1 MSKEKNQ
8 GIIIGVLIGGLV
20 GAATALLFAPKP
32 GSELRKDLV
41 QAYRDLEEK
50 RSRLMAQLTNKQDDE
65 DEHSTAELLDRAQAL
80 YNEAM
85 ESSAKLLQQI
95 KQTQSS
101 EASKK
106 GNASNTDP
114 LS

>member
-8 GIIIGVLIGGLV
+8 GMIIGVLIGGLV

-41 QAYRDLEEK
+41 RAYHDLEEK
-50 RSRLMAQLTNKQDDE
+50 RSRLMTQLTNKQEDDE
-65 DEHSTAELLDRAQAL
+65 EHSTADLLDRAQAL

-106 GNASNTDP
+106 INSTTNTP
-114 LS
+114 LT